1 MNTTSMPLFP
11 LGSVLFPDGALP
23 LQIFEVRYLNLI
35 KRCVQNNTPFGV
47 VSLLDG
53 NEVRRPGEQISL
65 AKYGTLARVEHFEEV
80 TPALFRIQCIG
91 TQRFELHS
99 AQQEAAGLW
108 MGQIRVLEKDAQVPV
123 PDDLQHTA
131 KKLEELMEQVALQ
144 GIPDEQMP
152 FYPPYHFEDC
162 GWVANR
168 WAELM
173 PLAKSTKLQ
182 LLVLD
187 NPLLRLELVNDALHA
202 QGMA

>member
-1 MNTTSMPLFP
+1 MNTTGIPLFP

-35 KRCVQNNTPFGV
+35 KRCVQTQSPFGV

-65 AKYGTLARVEHFEEV
+65 AKYGTLARIEHVEELS
-80 TPALFRIQCIG
+80 PALFKIQCIG
-91 TQRFELHS
+91 TQRFELRS
-99 AQQEAAGLW
+99 AQQETAGLW
-108 MGQIRVLEKDAQVPV
+108 MGQISLIDKDPHVPV
-123 PDDLQHTA
+123 PDDLQKAAH
-131 KKLEELMEQVALQ
+131 KLEELMEQVALQ

-152 FYPPYHFEDC
+152 FQPPYHFDDC

-173 PLAKSTKLQ
+173 PLNKATKLQ
-182 LLVLD
+182 LLALD
-187 NPLLRLELVNDALHA
+187 NPLLRLELINDTLHA
-202 QGMA
+202 QGMM